1 MARRAAATLA
11 AAPATVDPITT
22 NKGDEMSSALAER
35 ETTVERWTADPSRT
49 TVEFEVQH
57 LWGLH
62 AVRGRFRSFDGA
74 YVVGPGGSA
83 IELTI
88 DAGSVDTGCA
98 ARDKHL
104 RSADFFGAEEHP
116 QVRFTST
123 RVTGLGS
130 GRVRVSGELEAAGER
145 VPLAFDAS
153 VRLVDGDLELEAT
166 TTVDQSRF
174 GMGDGPLRN
183 VRRPTTLRVK
193 TRLVRVPSGFDG
205 GRGGSR
211 GVARG
216 SGLAATRETV
226 GSSSRTKGEGNG

>member
-1 MARRAAATLA
+1 
-11 AAPATVDPITT
+11 
-22 NKGDEMSSALAER
+22 MSSALAVR

-57 LWGLH
+57 MWGLH
-62 AVRGRFRSFDGA
+62 AVRGRFRSFSGL

-88 DAGSVDTGCA
+88 DVASIDTGCA

-123 RVTGLGS
+123 HVTGLGS
-130 GRVRVSGELEAAGER
+130 GRAHVSGELEAAGKR

-153 VRLVDGDLELEAT
+153 VRLVDGDLELEAV
-166 TTVDQSRF
+166 TTVDQNRF
-174 GMGDGPLRN
+174 GMSDGPFRN
-183 VRRPTTLRVK
+183 VRRPTMVRVT
-193 TRLVRVPSGFDG
+193 TRLVRAPSGLDG
-205 GRGGSR
+205 GRGGSGR
-211 GVARG
+211 VARG
-216 SGLAATRETV
+216 SGLAAARETV
-226 GSSSRTKGEGNG
+226 GLSNRAKGEGNG